1 MDIERL
7 LLSKV
12 IESGELGPVIE
23 ANISADW
30 FVDPAAAKVWSL
42 ILDHKAKY
50 DKVPS
55 VGAVKRDYPTYKLLA
70 SDESLQYLID
80 EMRKHR
86 HLVLQES
93 AITDAANLVIAR
105 KPERITARL
114 HELMA
119 DIAKTSGTTTDINL
133 AVNGAERIKHYKDLT
148 ELDGRLRGIPTGF
161 PAIDKAL
168 MGAEPGQLYTFVGPP
183 KAGKSTS
190 MLLMAKAANESGY
203 EPLFVGFE
211 MSNREQYERLDAFR
225 AGISHARLRNGTL
238 TAAEWKK
245 LERAIRHQANLPDF
259 HMTQDSSSVMT
270 LSGLRYKIEKFKPD
284 IVYVDGVYM
293 MQDEMG
299 QPNNSPQALTN
310 ITRGMKQL
318 AQRLEI
324 PIVIATQALE
334 SKMNGKKLSTYS
346 IGYSS
351 SFVQDSD
358 AVIGVERTDEA
369 NIMKMKLMLA
379 RNAQGLEIFYEWN
392 WEPTKFAELDY
403 NPFESGDSRDVDD
416 IGSEYGWAA
425 A

>member
-7 LLSKV
+7 LLGKI
-12 IESGELGPVIE
+12 IESGELGPAAE
-23 ANISADW
+23 ANITAEWFAD
-30 FVDPAAAKVWSL
+30 PESAKVWTL
-42 ILDHKAKY
+42 ITEHKAKY
-50 DKVPS
+50 QQVPS
-55 VGAVKRDYPTYKLLA
+55 VGAVKHDYPTYRLLA
-70 SDESLQYLID
+70 SDEDLPYLVD
-80 EMRKHR
+80 EMRRHR
-86 HLVLQES
+86 HLVLQEA

-105 KPERITARL
+105 KPEKVTERMHGL
-114 HELMA
+114 LA

-133 AVNGAERIKHYKDLT
+133 AANGSDRLIHYKELS

-161 PAIDKAL
+161 PAIDNAL
-168 MGAEPGQLYTFVGPP
+168 QGAEPGQLYTFVGPP

-190 MLLMAKAANESGY
+190 VLLMAKAANDTGY

-211 MSNREQYERLDAFR
+211 MSNKEQFERLDAFR

-238 TAAEWKK
+238 TSAEWKK
-245 LERAIRHQANLPDF
+245 LERAVKAQANLPDF

-270 LSGLRYKIEKFKPD
+270 LSGLRAKIEKFEPD

-293 MQDEMG
+293 MTDEMG
-299 QPNNSPQALTN
+299 QPNGSPQALTN
-310 ITRGMKQL
+310 ITRGMKRL
-318 AQRLEI
+318 AQQLEV
-324 PIVIATQALE
+324 PIIITTQALE

-358 AVIGVERTDEA
+358 AIIGVERTDEA

-379 RNAQGLEIFYEWN
+379 RNAQGLDVFYSWN
-392 WEPTKFAELDY
+392 WDPTKFEELDY
-403 NPFESGDSRDVDD
+403 NPFEADDEKDIDKYGD
-416 IGSEYGWAA
+416 EYGWAA